1 MDRRNFIKTLMA
13 SGVLGSSPLAAQA
26 ASELFTPGA
35 ALPTMIVGQSDL
47 PHADQLVAR
56 LRQVLVA
63 AGIEHL
69 HAEAA
74 GSELVEYSH
83 VAALL
88 DSVPGKRVIG
98 VMDDAAALIFQQ
110 LAAAR
115 GAACVV
121 STHHRFA
128 AQEVRHCC
136 TSAGLEASIVWSDSL
151 SDHAERVSRLYAG
164 TLGRPEPAADRD
176 VRVASG
182 NSARGADGT
191 PGTPGSLVSF
201 LITL

>member
-1 MDRRNFIKTLMA
+1 MA
-13 SGVLGSSPLAAQA
+13 
-26 ASELFTPGA
+26 
-35 ALPTMIVGQSDL
+35 D
-47 PHADQLVAR
+47 
-56 LRQVLVA
+56 
-63 AGIEHL
+63 AG
-69 HAEAA
+69 
-74 GSELVEYSH
+74 
-83 VAALL
+83 
-88 DSVPGKRVIG
+88 
-98 VMDDAAALIFQQ
+98 ALIFQQ
-110 LAAAR
+110 RAAAR

-176 VRVASG
+176 ARVASG
-182 NSARGADGT
+182 NPARVAD
-191 PGTPGSLVSF
+191 GTPGSLVSF